1 MTSEPACAP
10 FAGEPPSRET
20 YILNHGFQFNPEAW
34 RRRLPDSIDLPA
46 WLEDRPRLGR
56 WPRITRGD
64 LLQAGTAAHTGRA
77 AIDILIGAYVWGSGL
92 PGGRGPARLRKVFDL
107 NNGDTERHLG
117 KALQVLRSKGPEAAY
132 AALHHGGDYRLKR
145 LGPSF
150 FTKLLYFLG
159 WDSTAGDHRP
169 LILDQYVV
177 IGMNRCRGT
186 SWRPLGP
193 WSAAEYG
200 EYLTWTHERASGWG
214 GGTEPDVV
222 ERTVWEHGR

>member
-1 MTSEPACAP
+1 CC
-10 FAGEPPSRET
+10 
-20 YILNHGFQFNPEAW
+20 HG
-34 RRRLPDSIDLPA
+34 RLPPHGHQTMIKKLHES
-46 WLEDRPRLGR
+46 G
-56 WPRITRGD
+56 G
-64 LLQAGTAAHTGRA
+64 
-77 AIDILIGAYVWGSGL
+77 GS
-92 PGGRGPARLRKVFDL
+92 
-107 NNGDTERHLG
+107 RHLG
-117 KALQVLRSKGPEAAY
+117 TALQVLRSKGPEAAY

-169 LILDQYVV
+169 LTLDQYVV